1 MDADRAPASGASDQ
15 WWIGQFGAAPSP
27 PRDARARVNLGGH
40 ARTIL
45 RSVFNRRAD
54 KWENSST
61 EWPTRQTR
69 CPSMGTIRRERS
81 RRVRRRWGAILGCAE
96 QRSTVCCDKPH
107 AGPARSYYVLPTTPV
122 RPADSTNPPPI
133 AATFRAFPLPERHR
147 RFFIGPRATRADAT
161 RIAARYARGRYARL
175 GRLTKPAPNYSCSE
189 HTAPA
194 APANAERPSLL
205 SWLVP
210 GALKCVL
217 SRLSNRTLRSD
228 HTASRLQEVY
238 TTPGGQ

>member
-1 MDADRAPASGASDQ
+1 MRESRSDVMYGTSSGSPGVSGAEPRRTTDSTRSFSELAVLPVDADRAPASGASDQ

-61 EWPTRQTR
+61 EWPTHRRR

-96 QRSTVCCDKPH
+96 QSSSV
-107 AGPARSYYVLPTTPV
+107 
-122 RPADSTNPPPI
+122 
-133 AATFRAFPLPERHR
+133 
-147 RFFIGPRATRADAT
+147 
-161 RIAARYARGRYARL
+161 
-175 GRLTKPAPNYSCSE
+175 SCE
-189 HTAPA
+189 
-194 APANAERPSLL
+194 
-205 SWLVP
+205 
-210 GALKCVL
+210 
-217 SRLSNRTLRSD
+217 
-228 HTASRLQEVY
+228 
-238 TTPGGQ
+238 